1 MRLIRLLPPFFI
13 GFALLYIVLIQLRG
27 FMAARQ
33 VPTEYFRFFGKEHQE
48 LALFTTNVVLHL
60 VPEALVL
67 VGGVVASVYLL
78 NGSRV
83 LNAATFALGAV
94 VSYIF
99 WLVYYQA
106 VAQAQVHGEPNL
118 NWQELVA
125 QLQAP
130 WWAAPALLSP
140 AVGVGLGVWLAT
152 RGNHA
157 AALTEA

>member
-48 LALFTTNVVLHL
+48 LALF
-60 VPEALVL
+60 
-67 VGGVVASVYLL
+67 
-78 NGSRV
+78 
-83 LNAATFALGAV
+83 
-94 VSYIF
+94 IF